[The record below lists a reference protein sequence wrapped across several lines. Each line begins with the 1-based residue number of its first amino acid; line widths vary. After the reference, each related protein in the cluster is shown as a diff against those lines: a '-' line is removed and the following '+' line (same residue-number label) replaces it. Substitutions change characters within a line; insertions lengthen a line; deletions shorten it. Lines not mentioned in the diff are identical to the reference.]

1 MRVFRVS
8 NEAGCLSEMGLIIL
22 HKLFDE
28 KELVSKKVQTM
39 TGISLRRFV
48 KIPIESV
55 VRTKKGFK
63 TVGIRDV
70 WADWVTGSLYEL
82 SGECVSSPNLRII
95 ETKKKPYCSIK
106 DMMDKFKFG
115 HGADYE
121 YGSN

>member
-95 ETKKKPYCSIK
+95 ETKKKT
-106 DMMDKFKFG
+106 
-115 HGADYE
+115 
-121 YGSN
+121 

>member
-1 MRVFRVS
+1 
-8 NEAGCLSEMGLIIL
+8 MGLIIL

-63 TVGIRDV
+63 T
-70 WADWVTGSLYEL
+70 
-82 SGECVSSPNLRII
+82 
-95 ETKKKPYCSIK
+95 
-106 DMMDKFKFG
+106 
-115 HGADYE
+115 
-121 YGSN
+121 YGLIG